1 MINNKKQSKMMYN
14 CYVLTSPKPYWAGM
28 ISLNEAEV
36 SRLSSLPVVG
46 DNLFLIDRSFIN
58 SLSNQYDIKV
68 MLLRISDDMGDSLAI
83 ALS

>member
-1 MINNKKQSKMMYN
+1 
-14 CYVLTSPKPYWAGM
+14 M
-28 ISLNEAEV
+28 ISLNDAEV
-36 SRLSSLPVVG
+36 SRLSSFPVVG